1 MSRRF
6 YMDFERPVV
15 EMEERLGELKKHPAA
30 HQPDIA
36 KEIEFLEAQMSKLK
50 KRVYSNLTAWQR
62 VQISRHPERPSF
74 SAYLGTIFHDF
85 IELHGDRT
93 FGDDPAIIGGL
104 AKIAGRAIMVVG
116 QEKGKGT
123 HGRLKRN
130 FGMAHPEG
138 YRKADRLYKL
148 AGKFGLPLV
157 TFIDTP
163 GAYAGI
169 GAEERGQAGAIAEC
183 LRTMSSL
190 PVPIV
195 AVNIG
200 EGGSGGALALG
211 VTDRFFMLENAYYSV
226 ITPEGCAA
234 ILWQERDRVAEAA
247 EALQLTADQLMKLGI
262 IDGIIA
268 EPLGGAH
275 RDLPTIVRQ
284 VGETVSQALAELTPI
299 PAERLKQTRYDRF
312 RKIGAFSE
320 TKDESVIRVI
330 RGHDT

>member
-1 MSRRF
+1 
-6 YMDFERPVV
+6 MDFERPVV
-15 EMEERLGELKKHPAA
+15 ELEERLEELKKHPAA

-36 KEIEFLEAQMSKLK
+36 KEIKFLEAQMGRLK
-50 KRVYSNLTAWQR
+50 KRVYSNLTAWQK
-62 VQISRHPERPSF
+62 VQISRHPERPPF
-74 SAYLGTIFHDF
+74 SAYLDNIFHDF
-85 IELHGDRT
+85 IELHGDRS
-93 FGDDPAIIGGL
+93 FGDDQAIVGGL
-104 AKIAGRAIMVVG
+104 AKIDGRAVMVVG
-116 QEKGKGT
+116 QEKGRGT

-138 YRKADRLYKL
+138 YRKAGRLYKL

-195 AVNIG
+195 TVNIG

-234 ILWQERDRVAEAA
+234 ILWQEKEKAPEAA
-247 EALQLTADQLMKLGI
+247 EALRLTADQLVQLGI
-262 IDGIIA
+262 IDGIIP

-275 RDLPTIVRQ
+275 RDPQTVARQ
-284 VGETVSQALAELTPI
+284 VGDSVIKALGELSPV
-299 PAERLKQTRYDRF
+299 PAEQLKQARYDRF
-312 RKIGAFSE
+312 RRIGVFSE
-320 TKDESVIRVI
+320 GKESDERANRSNV
-330 RGHDT
+330 

>member
-1 MSRRF
+1 
-6 YMDFERPVV
+6 MDFEQPVV
-15 EMEERLGELKKHPAA
+15 ELEERLEELKRHPAA
-30 HQPDIA
+30 HQADIA
-36 KEIEFLEAQMSKLK
+36 KEIKFLEGQIDKLK
-50 KRVYSNLTAWQR
+50 KRVYSNLTAWQKI
-62 VQISRHPERPSF
+62 QISRHPERPPF
-74 SAYLGTIFHDF
+74 SAYLDLLFNDF
-85 IELHGDRT
+85 IEFHGDRS
-93 FGDDPAIIGGL
+93 FGDDQAIVGGL
-104 AKIAGRAIMVVG
+104 ARLDGQAVMVVG
-116 QEKGKGT
+116 EEKGKGT

-138 YRKADRLYKL
+138 YRKAARLYKL

-163 GAYAGI
+163 GAYAGV

-211 VTDRFFMLENAYYSV
+211 VTDRLFMLENAYYSV

-234 ILWQERDRVAEAA
+234 ILWKEKEKAPEAA
-247 EALQLTADQLMKLGI
+247 EALNLTADRLIKLGI
-262 IDGIIA
+262 IDGIIK

-275 RDLPTIVRQ
+275 RDPEAVAGQ
-284 VGETVSQALAELTPI
+284 VGSAMIKALTELAPV
-299 PAERLKQTRYDRF
+299 PAEQLKEARYNRF
-312 RKIGAFSE
+312 RQIGAFSE
-320 TKDESVIRVI
+320 GKESDECANRSNV
-330 RGHDT
+330 